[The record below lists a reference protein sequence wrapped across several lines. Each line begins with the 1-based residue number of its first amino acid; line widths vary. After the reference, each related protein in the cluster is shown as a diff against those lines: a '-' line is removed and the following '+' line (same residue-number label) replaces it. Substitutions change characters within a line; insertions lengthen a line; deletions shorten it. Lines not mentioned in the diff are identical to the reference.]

1 MRVYVISAAWMALGW
16 MATELVAVALPPAVQ
31 ATRERPR
38 QHLVPPA
45 SDGTMWS
52 SVFPQPPAVG
62 KTVKS
67 EVLPSA

>member
-16 MATELVAVALPPAVQ
+16 MATELVAVALPPVEAS
-31 ATRERPR
+31 RERPR

-45 SDGTMWS
+45 NEGTMWS
-52 SVFPQPPAVG
+52 LAFPQPPAVG
-62 KTVKS
+62 KAIAS